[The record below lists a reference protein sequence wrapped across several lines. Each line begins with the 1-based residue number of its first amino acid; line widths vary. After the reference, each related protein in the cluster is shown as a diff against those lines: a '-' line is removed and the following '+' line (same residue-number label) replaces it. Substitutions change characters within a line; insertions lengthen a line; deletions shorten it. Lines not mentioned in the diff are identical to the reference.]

1 MVHTMSSDNLYVE
14 IKSEKDILGVIKR
27 IKRNIYLQLYDVLR
41 DIKDHEI
48 KSQRLDKLLE
58 NLKSIKDIIDELLNA
73 LPETEDI
80 EELYKEINS
89 EELDKVEIKEKKKV
103 RKKPK
108 VEVIKEENKKEEN
121 KEGNNQIRKEL
132 DDISSELEELKE
144 ELKKLIES

>member
-1 MVHTMSSDNLYVE
+1 MVHTMSPDNLYVE
-14 IKSEKDILGVIKR
+14 IRSEKDILGVIKR
-27 IKRNIYLQLYDVLR
+27 VKRNIYLQLYDVLR

-48 KSQRLDKLLE
+48 KNQRLDKLLE
-58 NLKSIKDIIDELLNA
+58 NIKSIKDIIDQLLNS
-73 LPETEDI
+73 LPETKEL

-108 VEVIKEENKKEEN
+108 VEVIKEENK
-121 KEGNNQIRKEL
+121 EGNNQIRKEL

-144 ELKKLIES
+144 ELKRLIES

>member
-1 MVHTMSSDNLYVE
+1 MVHTMSPDNLYVE

-27 IKRNIYLQLYDVLR
+27 VKRNIYLQLYDVLR

-48 KSQRLDKLLE
+48 RIQRLDKLLE
-58 NLKSIKDIIDELLNA
+58 NIKSIKDIIDELLNL
-73 LPETEDI
+73 LPETKGI

-89 EELDKVEIKEKKKV
+89 EELDKVEIKEKKRI

-108 VEVIKEENKKEEN
+108 VEVIKEENKEN
-121 KEGNNQIRKEL
+121 NNQIRKEL
-132 DDISSELEELKE
+132 DDISAELEELKE

>member
-1 MVHTMSSDNLYVE
+1 MVHTMSPDNLYVE
-14 IKSEKDILGVIKR
+14 IRSEKDILGVIKR
-27 IKRNIYLQLYDVLR
+27 VKRNIYLQLYDVLR

-48 KSQRLDKLLE
+48 KNQRLDKLLE
-58 NLKSIKDIIDELLNA
+58 NVKSIKDIIDQLLNS
-73 LPETEDI
+73 LPETKEL

-108 VEVIKEENKKEEN
+108 VEVIKEENK
-121 KEGNNQIRKEL
+121 EGNNQIRKEL

-144 ELKKLIES
+144 ELKRLIES

>member
-1 MVHTMSSDNLYVE
+1 MSPDNLYVE

-27 IKRNIYLQLYDVLR
+27 VKRNIYLQLYDVLR

-132 DDISSELEELKE
+132 DDISAELEELKE

>member
-1 MVHTMSSDNLYVE
+1 MVHTMSQDNLYVE
-14 IKSEKDILGVIKR
+14 IKSEKDILEVIKR

-58 NLKSIKDIIDELLNA
+58 NVKSIKDIVDELLNL
-73 LPETEDI
+73 LPETKDI

-108 VEVIKEENKKEEN
+108 IEVIKEENKED
-121 KEGNNQIRKEL
+121 NNQIRKEL
-132 DDISSELEELKE
+132 DDISAELEELKE

>member
-1 MVHTMSSDNLYVE
+1 MSPDNLYVE
-14 IKSEKDILGVIKR
+14 IRSEKDILGVIKR
-27 IKRNIYLQLYDVLR
+27 VKRNIYLQLYDVLR

-48 KSQRLDKLLE
+48 KNQRLDKLLE
-58 NLKSIKDIIDELLNA
+58 NIKSIKDIIDQLLNS
-73 LPETEDI
+73 LPETKEL

-108 VEVIKEENKKEEN
+108 VEVIKEENK
-121 KEGNNQIRKEL
+121 EGNNQIRKEL

-144 ELKKLIES
+144 ELKRLIES